1 MYLDGTVL
9 QAIELLHDV
18 VTCNVFAQCL
28 SCVVKFS
35 SFRGARCDWQQPS
48 SVLDRDLS
56 VYLGKGGPESTWS
69 LTSRLPETTCTYSWK
84 ECPWPGISL
93 PRTQAAAGQLG
104 AQRRCHL
111 NHADLHGSSRE
122 AAPCPYIS
130 LRILTSL
137 RCLV

>member
-1 MYLDGTVL
+1 MYLDGTAL

-69 LTSRLPETTCTYSWK
+69 LTSRLHETNHGKS
-84 ECPWPGISL
+84 
-93 PRTQAAAGQLG
+93 TQHIIAEGAGAGHLG
-104 AQRRCHL
+104 AQHESHL
-111 NHADLHGSSRE
+111 NRADLHKASRE
-122 AAPCPYIS
+122 AAPCRS
-130 LRILTSL
+130 CGKVGLRILTSL